1 MVETKIRS
9 SNNELG
15 NELIQQVAKLAA
27 ENSALSKRMT
37 SQENLQS
44 KNSGGP
50 IFKFADQIMSNS
62 KDLRSLFY
70 MVEGDIPMSPFC
82 DIFTCFARMESAAS
96 NSSTDELKRRDYG
109 KKDDLTEDDLM
120 VTQSAKHRV
129 PAIFESKAKPPMSEF
144 SKIPNRKSWKSD
156 DHGQY
161 TGMGQ
166 TIKKLSIIVREQV
179 QLSIDENFP
188 QVLTGLSVRDI
199 AQEMLN
205 DTLTFVECLCGWI
218 DETYDSLVS
227 NSTPDQAAWYIV
239 TKVIRAIFQDF
250 MGPKRL
256 GHIFGACLK
265 ERAAKYIWYSI
276 QTHMLCNEVT
286 KKEIK
291 NHSVVH
297 GVYSEWIISNS
308 GLKEANE
315 AKASSKKGLTEVD
328 ELKKQVQTL
337 TSKLNTT
344 NTELVKVKAQADR
357 AAAAAK
363 AK

>member
-44 KNSGGP
+44 KNSGGL

-82 DIFTCFARMESAAS
+82 DIFTCFARMDEMMSAAS
-96 NSSTDELKRRDYG
+96 NNSTDELKRRDYG

-129 PAIFESKAKPPMSEF
+129 PAIFESKAKPLMSEF

-188 QVLTGLSVRDI
+188 QVLTGLSVRGI

-218 DETYDSLVS
+218 DETYESLVS
-227 NSTPDQAAWYIV
+227 NSTPDQAAL
-239 TKVIRAIFQDF
+239 
-250 MGPKRL
+250 PKSFEPYFRIL
-256 GHIFGACLK
+256 WDPSF
-265 ERAAKYIWYSI
+265 S
-276 QTHMLCNEVT
+276 
-286 KKEIK
+286 
-291 NHSVVH
+291 
-297 GVYSEWIISNS
+297 
-308 GLKEANE
+308 
-315 AKASSKKGLTEVD
+315 D
-328 ELKKQVQTL
+328 
-337 TSKLNTT
+337 TSLAH
-344 NTELVKVKAQADR
+344 V
-357 AAAAAK
+357 
-363 AK
+363 